1 MKSNYVNKL
10 PLEKYRIKK
19 NGFFVK
25 GRIKYAQSANL
36 AEMGKKAAVING
48 DGTGPELV
56 DAVMKVLEACNT
68 QIELI
73 RCEAG
78 SEQWKKNGGATYI
91 PDATSKIMDE
101 SDACYKGP
109 TTTIPSP
116 DAPRSV
122 AVSTRQKFELYANV
136 RPIKTYDRLSP
147 NTKLDFVCFRE
158 ATEGLYAGIEFD
170 TSEDSAIAIRKITRK
185 GCKRIV
191 DSAFEWA
198 KKYGLKKVTA
208 ITKRNILKRTDGI
221 FWSEVE
227 RGAQENP
234 GIEIEEYY
242 IDNMTQQLVKNP
254 ERFNNSVLLSTNL
267 FMDIISECASGSI
280 GSIGN
285 VYSANIGDNYAM
297 FEPAHGSAP
306 KYKGMDKVN
315 PTAAILSG
323 AWMAEYLDEPRIKDA
338 IFKAT
343 DEVINEGKFVT
354 YDIGGNAKTSEMT
367 DAIAKRSAELLK
379 K

>member
-1 MKSNYVNKL
+1 MS
-10 PLEKYRIKK
+10 
-19 NGFFVK
+19 
-25 GRIKYAQSANL
+25 
-36 AEMGKKAAVING
+36 KKAAVING

-56 DAVMKVLEACNT
+56 DAMMHVLEACNT
-68 QIELI
+68 QSELI

-78 SEQWKKNGGATYI
+78 SEQWEKNGGDTYI
-91 PDATSKIMDE
+91 PESTQKIMDE

-116 DAPRSV
+116 KAPRSV
-122 AVSTRQKFELYANV
+122 AVSTRQKFELFANV

-147 NTKLDFVCFRE
+147 NKKLDFVCFRE
-158 ATEGLYAGIEFD
+158 ATEGLYSGIEFD
-170 TSEDSAIAIRKITRK
+170 TSDDSAIAIRKITRK

-191 DSAFEWA
+191 DASFDWA
-198 KKYGLKKVTA
+198 KKHNLKKITA

-221 FWSEVE
+221 FWSEME
-227 RGAQENP
+227 RAANENP

-254 ERFNNSVLLSTNL
+254 ERFNDSVIVSTNL
-267 FMDIISECASGSI
+267 FMDIISECASGNT

-285 VYSANIGDNYAM
+285 VYSANIGEKYAM

-315 PTAAILSG
+315 PTAAVLSG
-323 AWMAEYLDEPRIKDA
+323 AWMVEYLGEPEIKDA

-343 DEVINEGKFVT
+343 DEVINEGKYVT
-354 YDIGGNAKTSEMT
+354 YDIGGNAKTSEMSG
-367 DAIAKRSAELLK
+367 AIAKRAAELLK

>member
-1 MKSNYVNKL
+1 MS
-10 PLEKYRIKK
+10 
-19 NGFFVK
+19 
-25 GRIKYAQSANL
+25 
-36 AEMGKKAAVING
+36 KKAAVING

-56 DAVMKVLEACNT
+56 DAMVRVLDACNI
-68 QIELI
+68 QSELV

-78 SEQWKKNGGATYI
+78 SEQWERHGGDTYI
-91 PDATSKIMDE
+91 PDSTAKIMDE

-122 AVSTRQKFELYANV
+122 AVSTRQKFGLFANV
-136 RPIKTYDRLSP
+136 RPIRTYDRLSP
-147 NTKLDFVCFRE
+147 DKKLDFVCFRE
-158 ATEGLYAGIEFD
+158 ATEGLYSGIEFD
-170 TSEDSAIAIRKITRK
+170 TSEDSAIAIRKITRR
-185 GCKRIV
+185 GCARIV

-198 KKYGLKKVTA
+198 REHGLKRITA

-221 FWSEVE
+221 FWAEMQ
-227 RGAQENP
+227 RAAGANP
-234 GIEIEEYY
+234 GIEIDEYY

-254 ERFNNSVLLSTNL
+254 ERFNDSVLVSTNL

-285 VYSANIGDNYAM
+285 VYSANIGENYAM

-306 KYKGMDKVN
+306 KYRGMDKVN

-323 AWMAEYLDEPRIKDA
+323 AWMAEYLGEPDIRDA
-338 IFKAT
+338 VFESVT
-343 DEVINEGKFVT
+343 GVINEGKYVT
-354 YDIGGNAKTSEMT
+354 YDIGGSARTSEMAG
-367 DAIAKRSAELLK
+367 AIAARAAALLRR
-379 K
+379 

>member
-1 MKSNYVNKL
+1 MLINYSYR
-10 PLEKYRIKK
+10 KYSHKK
-19 NGFFVK
+19 KIQVFLK
-25 GRIKYAQSANL
+25 GRIKYAQSTNL
-36 AEMGKKAAVING
+36 AELGKKAAVING

-56 DAVMKVLEACNT
+56 DAMIQVLESCNT

-78 SEQWKKNGGATYI
+78 SEQWKINGGETYI
-91 PDATSKIMDE
+91 PDSTTKIMEE

-109 TTTIPSP
+109 TTTIPLPS
-116 DAPRSV
+116 APRSV

-185 GCKRIV
+185 GCKRIA

-198 KKYGLKKVTA
+198 KKYGLKKITA
-208 ITKRNILKRTDGI
+208 ITKRNILKKTDGI
-221 FWSEVE
+221 FWSEIE
-227 RGAQENP
+227 RAAQENP

-254 ERFNNSVLLSTNL
+254 ERFNNSVLISTNL

-285 VYSANIGDNYAM
+285 VYSANLGDNYAM

-306 KYKGMDKVN
+306 KYKGLDKVN

-323 AWMAEYLDEPRIKDA
+323 AWMVEYLGEPEIRDV

-343 DEVINEGKFVT
+343 NEVINEGKFVT
-354 YDIGGNAKTSEMT
+354 YDIGGNAKTSEMA